1 MRGEQKSRPSDSGE
15 TTRSPVGRLIR
26 IKEVRGPVL
35 EPLLLILLLFLPGFA
50 LVKAAFPAKES
61 LSPSHGGLYILLL
74 SIVMSVS
81 LAVLYSFLLIALGNT
96 LPSGAP
102 GYFSAPNLW
111 AGMGVLT
118 GALLVVAWWRG
129 AFPFLRLLHPSLGR
143 RAVAKPAV
151 EGVSPA
157 FHRLEALARERD
169 RLVRSGG
176 NPGDERLR
184 GIEREMRALEA
195 QLLDEAE
202 A

>member
-1 MRGEQKSRPSDSGE
+1 
-15 TTRSPVGRLIR
+15 VF
-26 IKEVRGPVL
+26 

-61 LSPSHGGLYILLL
+61 LSASHGGLYLLLL

-96 LPSGAP
+96 LSPGAP
-102 GYFSAPNLW
+102 GYFTAPNLW
-111 AGMGVLT
+111 AGLGVLT
-118 GALLVVAWWRG
+118 GALLVAAWWRG
-129 AFPFLRLLHPSLGR
+129 AFPSLRRLHPSLGR
-143 RAVAKPAV
+143 RAVSKPAV
-151 EGVSPA
+151 EGAPPE

-169 RLVRSGG
+169 RLLRSGG

-184 GIEREMRALEA
+184 EIEREMRALEA
-195 QLLDEAE
+195 KLLDEAE